1 MFYKNYL
8 GAKADLDV
16 KTDLNIMCQCC
27 RVMKMANILLE
38 FNNQDYFV
46 QAM

>member
-16 KTDLNIMCQCC
+16 KTDFNIMCKCC
-27 RVMKMANILLE
+27 SVRKMANILLE

-46 QAM
+46 QGM